1 MEAHSPWIVDA
12 QSHAATLAR
21 RGRPR
26 VCFVASGDRPADD
39 GRDILPD
46 LRLSDVMQQR
56 PASFRSPWQILRIG
70 VAVTVAWAVGYWIS
84 PSSFGI
90 FAPLTTL
97 LVISS
102 SPWSTFG
109 LSIQRILTTAVGVA
123 AATLWV
129 TLVDVTWWSVLIAM
143 LVSLFV
149 ASRLPVSLG
158 ARFQIPTA
166 VLFVFA
172 LGQATWEQA
181 GWRVFD
187 VVIGG
192 AIGIVAIYL
201 PPPKPHPE
209 RFEARLQDYRD
220 HMLALLGS
228 MARELRET
236 ATPLEREELH
246 HFIPDS
252 RALRGDA
259 EAARD
264 ALIDL
269 VEMVAFNPR
278 GRSARSV
285 IDDDAL
291 RLRRLASIGVHV
303 RGLAGAINRD
313 YDRPDLQPALRKST
327 LADLLDELAALGRL
341 ALGSP
346 GMPVRSESTEVPAAA
361 EALDSRLRALAD
373 EMAVQGTGH
382 VLESV
387 SLAGRIAYVGA
398 QMEAFERLTDDAE
411 DRFDDD

>member
-1 MEAHSPWIVDA
+1 MASPD
-12 QSHAATLAR
+12 
-21 RGRPR
+21 RP
-26 VCFVASGDRPADD
+26 ADERPADD

-46 LRLSDVMQQR
+46 LRLADVMQQR
-56 PASFRSPWQILRIG
+56 PASFRSPWQILRIA
-70 VAVTVAWAVGYWIS
+70 VAVTVAWAVGYWVS

-109 LSIQRILTTAVGVA
+109 LSTQRILTTAVGVF

-129 TLVDVTWWSVLIAM
+129 TFVDVTWWSVLIAM

-172 LGQATWEQA
+172 LGQVTWEQA

-192 AIGIVAIYL
+192 AIGILAIYL

-209 RFEARLQDYRD
+209 RFEARLQEYRD
-220 HMLALLGS
+220 HILALLTD

-236 ATPLEREELH
+236 DGPLEADELH

-252 RALRGDA
+252 RALRSDA

-264 ALIDL
+264 SLTDL
-269 VEMVAFNPR
+269 AEMAAFNPR
-278 GRSARSV
+278 GRSAREV

-313 YDRPDLQPALRKST
+313 YDRADLQPALTKDT

-346 GMPVRSESTEVPAAA
+346 GMPVRAESGDVSSAA
-361 EALDSRLRALAD
+361 EALDARLRSLAD

-387 SLAGRIAYVGA
+387 SLAGRIAYVAA
-398 QMEAFERLTDDAE
+398 QMEAFERLTEDAD
-411 DRFDDD
+411 DRFEDD

>member
-1 MEAHSPWIVDA
+1 MAGSERLP
-12 QSHAATLAR
+12 
-21 RGRPR
+21 
-26 VCFVASGDRPADD
+26 DD
-39 GRDILPD
+39 GREILPD
-46 LRLSDVMQQR
+46 LRLSDVLQQR
-56 PASFRSPWQILRIG
+56 PASFRSPWQILRIA
-70 VAVTVAWAVGYWIS
+70 VAVTVAWAVGYWAS

-109 LSIQRILTTAVGVA
+109 LSTQRILTTAVGVF

-129 TLVDVTWWSVLIAM
+129 TVVDVTWWSVLIAM

-172 LGQATWEQA
+172 LGQVTWEQA

-192 AIGIVAIYL
+192 AIGILAIYL

-209 RFEARLQDYRD
+209 RFEASLQDYRD
-220 HMLALLGS
+220 HILDLLQS
-228 MARELRET
+228 IASELR
-236 ATPLEREELH
+236 AQVQPLGPDVLH
-246 HFIPDS
+246 DFVRDS

-259 EAARD
+259 DVVRESLV
-264 ALIDL
+264 ALAESI
-269 VEMVAFNPR
+269 AFNPR
-278 GRSARSV
+278 GRGYRPLLAE
-285 IDDDAL
+285 DAL

-303 RGLAGAINRD
+303 RGIAGVVNKD
-313 YDRPDLQPALRKST
+313 YDRQWISPALGEDT
-327 LADLLDELAALGRL
+327 LADLLDELAELGRL
-341 ALGSP
+341 SLGSP
-346 GMPVRSESTEVPAAA
+346 GLPVGPESPDDVPPRAR
-361 EALDSRLRALAD
+361 ALDARLRNLAD
-373 EMAVQGTGH
+373 QIARSSTGE

-387 SLAGRIAYVGA
+387 SLLGRLEYVA
-398 QMEAFERLTDDAE
+398 DQMEGFDRLPGEGD
-411 DRFDDD
+411 DRFEDD

>member
-1 MEAHSPWIVDA
+1 
-12 QSHAATLAR
+12 
-21 RGRPR
+21 

-70 VAVTVAWAVGYWIS
+70 VAVTVAWAVGYWVS

-172 LGQATWEQA
+172 LGQATWGQA

-192 AIGIVAIYL
+192 AIGIVSIYL

-220 HMLALLGS
+220 HILALLGS

-236 ATPLEREELH
+236 ALPLEREELH

-264 ALIDL
+264 ALTDL

-278 GRSARSV
+278 GRSARGV

-313 YDRPDLQPALRKST
+313 YDRADLQPALGKET
-327 LADLLDELAALGRL
+327 LADLLDELAGLGRL

-346 GMPVRSESTEVPAAA
+346 GMPVRSESNDVPGATA
-361 EALDSRLRALAD
+361 ALDSRLRALAD

>member
-1 MEAHSPWIVDA
+1 MTRIVDVQA
-12 QSHAATLAR
+12 HVATLA
-21 RGRPR
+21 GPSGPR
-26 VCFVASGDRPADD
+26 VCFVATGERPADD

-46 LRLSDVMQQR
+46 LRLADVMQQR

-70 VAVTVAWAVGYWIS
+70 VAVTVAWMVGYWVS

-109 LSIQRILTTAVGVA
+109 LSIQRVLTTAIGVFA
-123 AATLWV
+123 TTLWV
-129 TLVDVTWWSVLIAM
+129 TYVDVTWWSVLIAM
-143 LVSLFV
+143 LVALFV

-172 LGQATWEQA
+172 LGQVTWEQA
-181 GWRVFD
+181 GWRVVD
-187 VVIGG
+187 VAIGG
-192 AIGIVAIYL
+192 AIGILSIYL

-209 RFEARLQDYRD
+209 RFEAKLQEYRD
-220 HMLALLGS
+220 HILALIERIAS
-228 MARELRET
+228 ELRET
-236 ATPLEREELH
+236 DSALDGDELH

-252 RALRGDA
+252 RALRRDA

-264 ALIDL
+264 SLTDL
-269 VEMVAFNPR
+269 AELVAFNPR
-278 GRSARSV
+278 GRSARGV

-313 YDRPDLQPALRKST
+313 YDRQGVEPALSKSV
-327 LADLLDELAALGRL
+327 LSSLLDELAGVGRL
-341 ALGSP
+341 ALGSE
-346 GMPVRSESTEVPAAA
+346 GMPVRAESGDVPAAVGR
-361 EALDSRLRALAD
+361 LDGRLRQEAD
-373 EMAVQGTGH
+373 RIAAQGTGH

-387 SLAGRIAYVGA
+387 SLLGRIAYVNA
-398 QMEAFERLTDDAE
+398 QMEAFERLTVDAD
-411 DRFDDD
+411 DRFEDD

>member
-1 MEAHSPWIVDA
+1 
-12 QSHAATLAR
+12 
-21 RGRPR
+21 
-26 VCFVASGDRPADD
+26 VCFVTSGERPADD

-70 VAVTVAWAVGYWIS
+70 VAVTVAWAVGYWVS

-278 GRSARSV
+278 GRSARDV

-313 YDRPDLQPALRKST
+313 YDRPDLQPALRKNT
-327 LADLLDELAALGRL
+327 LADLLDELAGLGRL

>member
-1 MEAHSPWIVDA
+1 VI
-12 QSHAATLAR
+12 
-21 RGRPR
+21 
-26 VCFVASGDRPADD
+26 VASGERPADD

-46 LRLSDVMQQR
+46 LRLADVMQQR

-70 VAVTVAWAVGYWIS
+70 VAVTVAWAVGYWVS

-97 LVISS
+97 LVIST

-109 LSIQRILTTAVGVA
+109 LSLQRILTTALGVL

-129 TLVDVTWWSVLIAM
+129 TVVDVTWWSVLIAM

-172 LGQATWEQA
+172 LGQVTWDQA
-181 GWRVFD
+181 GWRVLD
-187 VVIGG
+187 VAIGG
-192 AIGIVAIYL
+192 AIGILSIYL

-220 HMLALLGS
+220 HILALLDG

-236 ATPLEREELH
+236 TVALNRDELH

-252 RALRGDA
+252 RALRRDA

-264 ALIDL
+264 SLTDL
-269 VEMVAFNPR
+269 AEMVAFNPR
-278 GRSARSV
+278 GRSVRGM

-313 YDRPDLQPALRKST
+313 YDRADLQPALGKDT
-327 LADLLDELAALGRL
+327 LADLLDELAGLGKL
-341 ALGSP
+341 ALGAP
-346 GMPVRSESTEVPAAA
+346 GMPVRSESGDVSGAA
-361 EALDSRLRALAD
+361 EALDARLRRIAD
-373 EMAVQGTGH
+373 DMAVQGTGT

-387 SLAGRIAYVGA
+387 SLVGRIAYVAA
-398 QMEAFERLTDDAE
+398 QMEAFERLTDDAD
-411 DRFDDD
+411 DRFEDD

>member
-1 MEAHSPWIVDA
+1 MAGGE
-12 QSHAATLAR
+12 
-21 RGRPR
+21 
-26 VCFVASGDRPADD
+26 RPADD

-46 LRLSDVMQQR
+46 LRLADVMQQR

-70 VAVTVAWAVGYWIS
+70 VAVTVAWAVGYWVS

-97 LVISS
+97 LVIST

-109 LSIQRILTTAVGVA
+109 LSLQRILTTALGVL

-149 ASRLPVSLG
+149 ASRLPLSLG

-172 LGQATWEQA
+172 LGQVSWDQA
-181 GWRVFD
+181 GWRVLD
-187 VVIGG
+187 VAIGG
-192 AIGIVAIYL
+192 AIGILAIFL

-209 RFEARLQDYRD
+209 KFEGRLQEYRD
-220 HMLALLGS
+220 HILALLAG
-228 MARELRET
+228 MALELRET
-236 ATPLEREELH
+236 KVALDRDELH

-252 RALRGDA
+252 RALRRDA

-264 ALIDL
+264 SLTDL
-269 VEMVAFNPR
+269 AEMVAFNPR
-278 GRSARSV
+278 GRSARGV

-313 YDRPDLQPALRKST
+313 YDRADLQPALAKGT

-346 GMPVRSESTEVPAAA
+346 GMPVRSESDDVPRAA
-361 EALDSRLRALAD
+361 EDLDSRLRRLAD
-373 EMAVQGTGH
+373 DMAVQGTGT

-387 SLAGRIAYVGA
+387 SLVGRIAYIAA
-398 QMEAFERLTDDAE
+398 QMEAFERLTDDAD
-411 DRFDDD
+411 DRFEDD

>member
-1 MEAHSPWIVDA
+1 M
-12 QSHAATLAR
+12 AT
-21 RGRPR
+21 GN
-26 VCFVASGDRPADD
+26 RPADD

-46 LRLSDVMQQR
+46 LRLADVMQQR

-70 VAVTVAWAVGYWIS
+70 VAVTVAWMVGYWVS

-97 LVISS
+97 MVISS

-109 LSIQRILTTAVGVA
+109 LSMQRILTTALGVFA
-123 AATLWV
+123 TTLWV
-129 TLVDVTWWSVLIAM
+129 TYVDVTWWSVLIAM
-143 LVSLFV
+143 LVALFV

-172 LGQATWEQA
+172 LGQVSWEQA
-181 GWRVFD
+181 GWRVVD
-187 VVIGG
+187 VAIGG
-192 AIGIVAIYL
+192 AVGILAIYL

-209 RFEARLQDYRD
+209 GFEAKLQDYRD
-220 HMLALLGS
+220 HILALLDGI
-228 MARELRET
+228 ARELRET
-236 ATPLEREELH
+236 NTDLGPRELH

-252 RALRGDA
+252 RALRRDA

-264 ALIDL
+264 SLTHLA
-269 VEMVAFNPR
+269 EMVAFNPR
-278 GRSARSV
+278 GRTLRGT

-313 YDRPDLQPALRKST
+313 YDRQGLEPALGKGV
-327 LADLLDELAALGRL
+327 LADLLDDLVSVGRL
-341 ALGSP
+341 ALGSA
-346 GMPVRSESTEVPAAA
+346 GMPVRSESAGVAQAVE
-361 EALDSRLRALAD
+361 ELDERLRDLAD
-373 EMAVQGTGH
+373 RMAAQGTGY

-387 SLAGRIAYVGA
+387 SLLGRIAYIGA
-398 QMEAFERLTDDAE
+398 QMEAFERASDDADERFE
-411 DRFDDD
+411 DD

>member
-1 MEAHSPWIVDA
+1 M
-12 QSHAATLAR
+12 
-21 RGRPR
+21 
-26 VCFVASGDRPADD
+26 ASRERPADD

-70 VAVTVAWAVGYWIS
+70 VAVTVAWAVGYWVS

-172 LGQATWEQA
+172 LGQATWGQA

-192 AIGIVAIYL
+192 AIGIVSIYL

-220 HMLALLGS
+220 HILALLGS

-236 ATPLEREELH
+236 KTALDPDELH

-264 ALIDL
+264 ALTDL

-278 GRSARSV
+278 GRSARGV

-313 YDRPDLQPALRKST
+313 YDRADLQPALGKDT
-327 LADLLDELAALGRL
+327 LADLLDELAGLGRL
-341 ALGSP
+341 TLGSP
-346 GMPVRSESTEVPAAA
+346 GMPVRSESNDVPGAAA
-361 EALDSRLRALAD
+361 ALDSRLRALAD

-387 SLAGRIAYVGA
+387 SLAGRIAYIGA

>member
-1 MEAHSPWIVDA
+1 M
-12 QSHAATLAR
+12 AT
-21 RGRPR
+21 GE
-26 VCFVASGDRPADD
+26 RPADD

-46 LRLSDVMQQR
+46 LRLADVMQQR

-70 VAVTVAWAVGYWIS
+70 VAVTVAWTVGYWVS

-109 LSIQRILTTAVGVA
+109 LSVQRIATTAVGVL

-129 TLVDVTWWSVLIAM
+129 TLVGVTWWSVLLAM
-143 LVSLFV
+143 LASLLV
-149 ASRLPVSLG
+149 ASRLPLSLG

-172 LGQATWEQA
+172 LGQVSWDQA
-181 GWRVFD
+181 GWRVLD
-187 VVIGG
+187 VAIGG
-192 AIGIVAIYL
+192 AIGILSIYL

-209 RFEARLQDYRD
+209 RFEAQLQDYRD
-220 HMLALLGS
+220 HILALLETI
-228 MARELRET
+228 AQELRDT
-236 ATPLEREELH
+236 QRPLAPEVLH
-246 HFIPDS
+246 HFVPAS
-252 RALRGDA
+252 RALRRDA

-264 ALIDL
+264 ALTAL
-269 VEMVAFNPR
+269 AEMVAFNPR
-278 GRSARSV
+278 GRAARRV
-285 IDDDAL
+285 LDDDAL

-313 YDRPDLQPALRKST
+313 YDRADVVPALGKGT
-327 LADLLDELAALGRL
+327 LADLLDELTALGKT

-346 GMPVRSESTEVPAAA
+346 GLPVRGESADVAERAAA
-361 EALDSRLRALAD
+361 LDARLRGLAD
-373 EMAVQGTGH
+373 DIGARGPGD

-387 SLAGRIAYVGA
+387 SLLGRIAYVGS
-398 QMEAFERLTDDAE
+398 QMEAFDRRAEDVE
-411 DRFDDD
+411 DRFED

>member
-1 MEAHSPWIVDA
+1 M
-12 QSHAATLAR
+12 
-21 RGRPR
+21 
-26 VCFVASGDRPADD
+26 CFVTSGERPADD

-70 VAVTVAWAVGYWIS
+70 VAVTVAWAVGYWVS

-109 LSIQRILTTAVGVA
+109 LSIQRILTTAVGVF

-129 TLVDVTWWSVLIAM
+129 TVAGVTWWSVLIAM

-172 LGQATWEQA
+172 LGQATWGQA

-192 AIGIVAIYL
+192 AIGIASIYL

-220 HMLALLGS
+220 HILALLGS

-236 ATPLEREELH
+236 KTALDPDELH

-264 ALIDL
+264 ALTDL

-278 GRSARSV
+278 GRSARGV

-313 YDRPDLQPALRKST
+313 YDRADLRPALRKDT
-327 LADLLDELAALGRL
+327 LADLLDELAGLGRL

-346 GMPVRSESTEVPAAA
+346 GMPVRSESSDVPAAA

-387 SLAGRIAYVGA
+387 SLAGRIAYIGA

>member
-1 MEAHSPWIVDA
+1 MSGIADV
-12 QSHAATLAR
+12 QSHAATLA
-21 RGRPR
+21 GPCGPR
-26 VCFVASGDRPADD
+26 VSFVTTGERPADD

-46 LRLSDVMQQR
+46 LRLADVMQQR

-70 VAVTVAWAVGYWIS
+70 IAVTVSWMVGYWVS

-109 LSIQRILTTAVGVA
+109 LSLQRILTTALGVF

-129 TLVDVTWWSVLIAM
+129 TVVDVTWWSVLIAM
-143 LVSLFV
+143 LVALVV

-172 LGQATWEQA
+172 LGQVTWEQA
-181 GWRVFD
+181 GWRVVD
-187 VVIGG
+187 VAIGG
-192 AIGIVAIYL
+192 AIGILSIYL

-209 RFEARLQDYRD
+209 RFEIALQDYRD
-220 HMLALLGS
+220 HMLTLLDAI
-228 MARELRET
+228 AREIRET
-236 ATPLEREELH
+236 KGDLDPDELH
-246 HFIPDS
+246 HFVPDS
-252 RALRGDA
+252 RALRRDA

-264 ALIDL
+264 ALTQL

-278 GRSARSV
+278 GRSARGA

-313 YDRPDLQPALRKST
+313 YDRKGQDPALGKDV
-327 LADLLDELAALGRL
+327 LADLLDELADVGRL

-346 GMPVRSESTEVPAAA
+346 GMPVRAESSDVVPAAR
-361 EALDSRLRALAD
+361 ALDERLRELAD
-373 EMAVQGTGH
+373 RMGTQGTGH

-387 SLAGRIAYVGA
+387 SLLGRIAYINA
-398 QMEAFERLTDDAE
+398 QMEAFERATQDADERFEDD
-411 DRFDDD
+411 

>member
-1 MEAHSPWIVDA
+1 MASP
-12 QSHAATLAR
+12 Q
-21 RGRPR
+21 
-26 VCFVASGDRPADD
+26 RPADD

-46 LRLSDVMQQR
+46 LRLADVMQQR
-56 PASFRSPWQILRIG
+56 PASFRSPWQILRIA
-70 VAVTVAWAVGYWIS
+70 VAVTVAWAVGYWVS

-97 LVISS
+97 LVIST

-109 LSIQRILTTAVGVA
+109 LSLQRVLTTAVGVF
-123 AATLWV
+123 AATMWV

-172 LGQATWEQA
+172 LGQVSWDQA
-181 GWRVFD
+181 GWRVLD
-187 VVIGG
+187 VAIGG
-192 AIGIVAIYL
+192 AIGILSIYL

-209 RFEARLQDYRD
+209 RFEARLQEYRD
-220 HMLALLGS
+220 RILALLGD

-236 ATPLEREELH
+236 SSALERDELH

-264 ALIDL
+264 ALTDL

-278 GRSARSV
+278 GRSARGL

-313 YDRPDLQPALRKST
+313 YDRADLQPALGKGT

-346 GMPVRSESTEVPAAA
+346 GMPVGAESPEQVSGQATV
-361 EALDSRLRALAD
+361 LDARLRSLAD
-373 EMAVQGTGH
+373 SIARDGTGE

-387 SLAGRIAYVGA
+387 SLLGRLAYVAA
-398 QMEAFERLTDDAE
+398 QMSSFDRAPGEDDDADE
-411 DRFDDD
+411 D